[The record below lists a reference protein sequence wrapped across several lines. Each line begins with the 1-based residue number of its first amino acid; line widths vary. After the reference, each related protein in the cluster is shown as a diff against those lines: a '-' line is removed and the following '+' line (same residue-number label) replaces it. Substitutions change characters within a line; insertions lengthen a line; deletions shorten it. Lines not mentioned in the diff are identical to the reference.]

1 MISINFNQ
9 FSYFSKQRLL
19 FDSNHEYIAIVTTLL
34 GIGSQ
39 MSMCYKDNLLEEPV
53 PVRMGLN
60 HLNWQRES
68 VNNAQDHKASLSNV
82 AKHWKIRS
90 RCILPAIS
98 ISIQPAYYLN
108 SIFHTFRELSKQS
121 KKVAIIP
128 WSIRILSDGIAVRNL
143 VWILCSLAF
152 IDSNCFLWQFIQIK

>member
-9 FSYFSKQRLL
+9 FSCFSKQRLL
-19 FDSNHEYIAIVTTLL
+19 FDSDHEYIAIVTTLL

-82 AKHWKIRS
+82 AKHWKI
-90 RCILPAIS
+90 IL
-98 ISIQPAYYLN
+98 
-108 SIFHTFRELSKQS
+108 HTFRELSKQS

-152 IDSNCFLWQFIQIK
+152 IYSNCFLWQFIQIK